1 MKTFFKI
8 LELKSII
15 KVKLFFHQLF
25 TTENVVM
32 ASLCELQPHPQTAEY
47 RLRHVEPDIYSLP
60 MQKLIITQCIL
71 IITTVNDNVLW
82 LAEIRVRTEHAIMSN
97 TQQNSAGRPQRNHFC
112 FHKDLTIKRSLL
124 IWIHRKLPD
133 WHNLSDWPLTCRDW
147 KDHFAFHTLLKAI
160 SAYVMWNN
168 IHSPSCAH
176 KQSPKLRR
184 SQYESSCSDQNLPG
198 TETTCR
204 GCRGV
209 LLETVNNDPFE

>member
-82 LAEIRVRTEHAIMSN
+82 LAEIRVRTEHAIMSKH
-97 TQQNSAGRPQRNHFC
+97 TTELGWSTAAKPLLLSQRSHYQKIFINM
-112 FHKDLTIKRSLL
+112 DSQEVARLT
-124 IWIHRKLPD
+124 
-133 WHNLSDWPLTCRDW
+133 
-147 KDHFAFHTLLKAI
+147 
-160 SAYVMWNN
+160 
-168 IHSPSCAH
+168 
-176 KQSPKLRR
+176 
-184 SQYESSCSDQNLPG
+184 
-198 TETTCR
+198 
-204 GCRGV
+204 
-209 LLETVNNDPFE
+209 